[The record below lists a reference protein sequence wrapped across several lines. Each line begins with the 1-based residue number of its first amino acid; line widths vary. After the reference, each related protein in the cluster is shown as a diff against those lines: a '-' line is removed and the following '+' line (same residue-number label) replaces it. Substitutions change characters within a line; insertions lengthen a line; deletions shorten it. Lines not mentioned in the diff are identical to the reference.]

1 MSPPVF
7 TVNFRREAYRQEL
20 ARTRRRTVALA
31 TWLGYFG
38 AMAVVFGLYAL
49 NLASLAQRTRQLEN
63 QNATLR
69 ATQGPAATW
78 KPGPADLALAERGLA
93 SAPRW
98 GARLQR
104 LAALLPP
111 NAMLTTVIVNP
122 DNMADPAEQEKLVI
136 TGLLKAAPGQDRMQG
151 IMALVSAL
159 HGDPVFSAQYRVIR
173 LAESRIIGG
182 PETPAEFKIEFR

>member
-31 TWLGYFG
+31 TWLAYFG
-38 AMAVVFGLYAL
+38 ALAVVFGLYAL
-49 NLASLAQRTRQLEN
+49 NLGSLTQRTRQLEN

-69 ATQGPAATW
+69 AAQSPAASW
-78 KPGPADLALAERGLA
+78 KPGPADLALAERALG

-98 GARLQR
+98 SARLQR
-104 LAALLPP
+104 LASLLPP
-111 NAMLTTVIVNP
+111 NAMLTTVLVNP
-122 DNMADPAEQEKLVI
+122 DNLADAAEQEKLVI
-136 TGLLKAAPGQDRMQG
+136 TGLLKPAPGQDRMQG

-159 HGDPVFSAQYRVIR
+159 HNDPVFSAQYRVIR
-173 LAESRIIGG
+173 LAESRITGG
-182 PETPAEFKIEFR
+182 PETPAEFKIECR